1 MLKSINPIF
10 LFSTLL
16 SIDIMK
22 LLFILTSWCYCCGCG
37 YCCGCCCFHFSSFP
51 TFVSLILFVLWMCVF
66 CFICPTAQMS
76 FCLYDQFAFLAKCLS
91 VPICLFVQMSFCA
104 YLSKCPSVL
113 HSFVYLF
120 GCSKYWTYQ
129 NFSFVLVDFDRY
141 LWTQWFFCCLNHPK
155 MSIYYPTSLRRARR

>member
-104 YLSKCPSVL
+104 YLSICPNVFLCLFVQMSICPS
-113 HSFVYLF
+113 
-120 GCSKYWTYQ
+120 
-129 NFSFVLVDFDRY
+129 
-141 LWTQWFFCCLNHPK
+141 FFCLPIWLFKILNLPKLLFCL
-155 MSIYYPTSLRRARR
+155 SWFWSLSLDTMIFLLP